1 MRCKILLSLLVVLAY
16 AVGLAL
22 PVSAAD
28 FREITPAERSLESV
42 SGYEEAPAVV
52 LFKNGRF
59 TMMGALGSESYSS
72 LRVEGRIKVLSEEG
86 TSFGEVSVPHS
97 DFIRLVSF
105 EGRTVLP
112 DGRVVPVG
120 QDALFRESVTG
131 DKRWYR
137 TKAAFPAVAP
147 GAILDYRFELRYEVV
162 SDLAPWYFQDA
173 LPTLHSEIVYYIPEH
188 VSAQPW
194 GKATVGR
201 QFQSS
206 QQRTAQGTELK
217 IWLDDLPPVPDEPSS
232 LPFEDLSSSFMV
244 VPTAIVDS
252 GIRFLLF
259 EDWKAACD
267 IADYSYSEVRRRD
280 GRTRSRAREI
290 AKEAG
295 REPGDRARAVFAF
308 VRDEI
313 ALMDLPGVTPK
324 TADALDEM
332 VREQRADQ
340 AGKGLMLEAMLD
352 AAGLQGDLIWAAD
365 RRFGRID
372 TSVANPGW
380 FEAVLVRI
388 ELDGQQVFLDPSDP
402 GHGFGYLPPELEG
415 MEAVVYSTRKPEV
428 IRLPERPHQAN
439 SRDVTVELAVDEE
452 GRIAGSGRMVSRGH
466 HGARWFRAHASS
478 SARSDAVREY
488 LEESFPGYE
497 VSEIVIAEDRE
508 TSRLEAAWSLAQAE
522 ADVLGDQAELAPSR
536 PLGPLGQPFAL
547 PPVQRKTPVLLSF
560 ADSDELELTLTWPE
574 GWIADVVP
582 EAVSVDNVAGV
593 VAVAVEVDEPERTL
607 RYSRRFD
614 TTAKLFERNEYGDLR
629 ALYTALDAS
638 DGQDV
643 VLIRE

>member
-1 MRCKILLSLLVVLAY
+1 MRFENLVSLVAVLLC
-16 AVGLAL
+16 AVGLAA
-22 PVSAAD
+22 PAGAAD
-28 FREITPAERSLESV
+28 FREITAAERSLTSV

-52 LFKNGRF
+52 LFRNGRF

-72 LRVEGRIKVLSEEG
+72 LRVEGRIKILSDEG
-86 TSFGEVSVPHS
+86 TSFGEVAVPHT

-120 QDALFRESVTG
+120 KDALFQETVAG

-137 TKAAFPAVAP
+137 TKAAFPALAP
-147 GAILDYRFELRYEVV
+147 GAILDYRYELRFEVV
-162 SDLAPWYFQDA
+162 SDLAPWYFQDGI
-173 LPTLHSEIVYYIPEH
+173 PTLHSEIVYYIPEH

-194 GKATVGR
+194 GQATFGR

-217 IWLDDLPPVPDEPSS
+217 VWMDDLPPVPDEPSGM
-232 LPFEDLSSSFMV
+232 PFEDLSSSFMV

-280 GRTRSRAREI
+280 GRTRGRAKDI

-295 REPGDRARAVFAF
+295 RGPGDRARAVFAF

-313 ALMDLPGVTPK
+313 ALMNLPGVVPK

-352 AAGLQGDLIWAAD
+352 AAGLEPDLIWAAD

-372 TSVANPGW
+372 TSVANPSW

-428 IRLPERPHQAN
+428 ITLPERPHQAN
-439 SRDVTVELAVDEE
+439 SREVTLEMAVDGE
-452 GRIAGSGRMVSRGH
+452 GRIGGTGRMISRGH
-466 HGARWFRAHASS
+466 HGALWFRAHSSS
-478 SARSDAVREY
+478 SARADAVREY
-488 LEESFPGYE
+488 LEESFPGYQ
-497 VSEIVIAEDRE
+497 VSEIVVAEDRE
-508 TSRLEAAWSLAQAE
+508 TSRLEATWSLAQAE
-522 ADVLGDQAELAPSR
+522 EDVLGDQAELAPSR
-536 PLGPLGQPFAL
+536 PLGPQGQPFAL
-547 PPVQRKTPVLLSF
+547 PPVQRQTPVLLSF
-560 ADSDELELTLTWPE
+560 ADSDRVELTLTWPE

-582 EAVSVDNVAGV
+582 ETVSVDNRAGL
-593 VAVAVEVDEPERTL
+593 VAVTAEVDEGERTL

-614 TTAKLFERNEYGDLR
+614 TTQKLFERNEYGDLR
-629 ALYTALDAS
+629 ALYAAVDAS